1 MPRQAGSCLS
11 CQTLEIM
18 KTIVPRAITAE
29 EAAVVKQAL
38 LRAAQTPVPAD
49 TIQFIDSLRVTA
61 ECECGCRSVEF
72 ECSEGLESRWADG
85 VGYLQ
90 TGERVDV
97 LVWERN
103 GQVSSLEIVDH
114 LGAGKL
120 PVSVCSWE
128 EAGKMLSNSSFDPDA
143 TRRST

>member
-1 MPRQAGSCLS
+1 
-11 CQTLEIM
+11 
-18 KTIVPRAITAE
+18 
-29 EAAVVKQAL
+29 
-38 LRAAQTPVPAD
+38 VPAD
-49 TIQFIDSLRVTA
+49 TIKFIDSLRVTA

-72 ECSEGLESRWADG
+72 ECSEGLENSWADG

-90 TGERVDV
+90 TREKVDV

-103 GQVSSLEIVDH
+103 GHVSSLEIVDH

-128 EAGKMLSNSSFDPDA
+128 EAGKMLSNSLFDPDV